1 MAEKTTADKTP
12 GKTAAKFDPRT
23 AAAFV
28 CGLLFGIGLAVSR
41 MADPKKVL
49 NFLDVYAVTTG
60 GWDPTLAFVMGG
72 ALIVA
77 APAFWFV
84 RRRGKPLLA
93 PSHSIPTARAI
104 DKALVAG
111 AVMFGV
117 GWGLVGFCPGPA
129 IAALG
134 LGGMKAWVFFV
145 AMLGGMAAYDFMLKQ
160 RNRGTE

>member
-1 MAEKTTADKTP
+1 MAEKAP
-12 GKTAAKFDPRT
+12 AKFDPKT
-23 AAAFV
+23 AVAFV
-28 CGLLFGIGLAVSR
+28 CGILFGVGLAVSR

-49 NFLDVYAVTTG
+49 DFLDIYAVKTG

-77 APAFWFV
+77 APAFWIV
-84 RRRGKPLLA
+84 QRRGRPFLA
-93 PSHSIPTARAI
+93 PAHSIPTNRAL
-104 DKALVAG
+104 DKALIAG
-111 AVMFGV
+111 AIMFGV

-160 RNRGTE
+160 RNRHQG